1 MKTKFMTLMTV
12 ATLGI
17 FSAATVMAAGNNDFY
32 TQPPAGSEWEKA
44 DTEGTYASYTNG
56 NDYVNIYKY
65 SLEDVKTGI
74 AKCNDTYDA
83 CYQTIYS
90 EGNSLYMA
98 VGYAKDADDIDDV
111 RKFVEYISYPGNPS
125 LTREADENAAGNSDK
140 SESGTSSKKSGGETN
155 SSDSDTEENASAS
168 SSDSSDDSDIRE
180 LEKMGI
186 RFVPKVLKNGVIE
199 DTYDRDRRANRE
211 KKQEKLDIE
220 MIGLVKKKKKKI
232 KPGYKK
238 KIKWAVDEKRRK
250 AKRAENRAR
259 GRAERKAKR
268 QTF

>member
-1 MKTKFMTLMTV
+1 MIKKELTIVFYSCRIQLTSTDVENKILGESTMKTKFMTLMTV

-17 FSAATVMAAGNNDFY
+17 FSAATVMAAGNNDFH

-98 VGYAKDADDIDDV
+98 VGYAKDADDISDV

-125 LTREADENAAGNSDK
+125 LTRQEN
-140 SESGTSSKKSGGETN
+140 
-155 SSDSDTEENASAS
+155 ENQTD
-168 SSDSSDDSDIRE
+168 DSSDDSD
-180 LEKMGI
+180 KATT
-186 RFVPKVLKNGVIE
+186 
-199 DTYDRDRRANRE
+199 DTASQKSGGDS
-211 KKQEKLDIE
+211 DI
-220 MIGLVKKKKKKI
+220 LT
-232 KPGYKK
+232 P
-238 KIKWAVDEKRRK
+238 
-250 AKRAENRAR
+250 
-259 GRAERKAKR
+259 
-268 QTF
+268 

>member
-83 CYQTIYS
+83 CYC
-90 EGNSLYMA
+90 SLC
-98 VGYAKDADDIDDV
+98 I
-111 RKFVEYISYPGNPS
+111 RNC
-125 LTREADENAAGNSDK
+125 LTFCRL
-140 SESGTSSKKSGGETN
+140 TN
-155 SSDSDTEENASAS
+155 KTLTCLCKCYN
-168 SSDSSDDSDIRE
+168 
-180 LEKMGI
+180 
-186 RFVPKVLKNGVIE
+186 
-199 DTYDRDRRANRE
+199 
-211 KKQEKLDIE
+211 
-220 MIGLVKKKKKKI
+220 
-232 KPGYKK
+232 
-238 KIKWAVDEKRRK
+238 
-250 AKRAENRAR
+250 
-259 GRAERKAKR
+259 
-268 QTF
+268 

>member
-98 VGYAKDADDIDDV
+98 VGYAKDADDISDV

-125 LTREADENAAGNSDK
+125 QEEIQIPPIQ
-140 SESGTSSKKSGGETN
+140 KKMLLQNPRT
-155 SSDSDTEENASAS
+155 A
-168 SSDSSDDSDIRE
+168 
-180 LEKMGI
+180 M
-186 RFVPKVLKNGVIE
+186 
-199 DTYDRDRRANRE
+199 
-211 KKQEKLDIE
+211 
-220 MIGLVKKKKKKI
+220 MIPISFL
-232 KPGYKK
+232 PH
-238 KIKWAVDEKRRK
+238 
-250 AKRAENRAR
+250 
-259 GRAERKAKR
+259 
-268 QTF
+268 Q

>member
-98 VGYAKDADDIDDV
+98 VGYARDADDISDV
-111 RKFVEYISYPGNPS
+111 RKFVEYRRMKTRPMILLMILIRQLQILPVRSREEIQISLLPH
-125 LTREADENAAGNSDK
+125 
-140 SESGTSSKKSGGETN
+140 
-155 SSDSDTEENASAS
+155 
-168 SSDSSDDSDIRE
+168 
-180 LEKMGI
+180 
-186 RFVPKVLKNGVIE
+186 
-199 DTYDRDRRANRE
+199 
-211 KKQEKLDIE
+211 Q
-220 MIGLVKKKKKKI
+220 
-232 KPGYKK
+232 
-238 KIKWAVDEKRRK
+238 
-250 AKRAENRAR
+250 
-259 GRAERKAKR
+259 
-268 QTF
+268 

>member
-1 MKTKFMTLMTV
+1 MIIRKFIKIKDDKRNKGYIKKELTIVFYSCRIQLTSTDVENKILGESTMKTKFMTLMTV

-98 VGYAKDADDIDDV
+98 VGYAKDADDISDV
-111 RKFVEYISYPGNPS
+111 RKFVEYISYPGNPH
-125 LTREADENAAGNSDK
+125 L
-140 SESGTSSKKSGGETN
+140 
-155 SSDSDTEENASAS
+155 
-168 SSDSSDDSDIRE
+168 
-180 LEKMGI
+180 
-186 RFVPKVLKNGVIE
+186 P
-199 DTYDRDRRANRE
+199 DRRTKTRPMILLIRQLQILTVRSQE
-211 KKQEKLDIE
+211 EIQIPPIQKKMLLQNPRTAM
-220 MIGLVKKKKKKI
+220 MIPISFL
-232 KPGYKK
+232 PH
-238 KIKWAVDEKRRK
+238 
-250 AKRAENRAR
+250 
-259 GRAERKAKR
+259 
-268 QTF
+268 Q